1 MLYFNGPDVCEKID
15 VNITSAS
22 KEYDIFLLLAFLKL
36 LFQVPTKCMQ
46 YLSWFMNDVYE
57 P

>member
-1 MLYFNGPDVCEKID
+1 MLYFNGPDVCEKND

-22 KEYDIFLLLAFLKL
+22 KKYDIFLLLAFLKL

-46 YLSWFMNDVYE
+46 
-57 P
+57 